1 MAAGAT
7 LVLALHAL
15 LALLLPLPRP
25 EPPPALPAQP
35 PLVWL
40 LPPAEP
46 APAAPPAA
54 TRTVPARPAPE
65 RRQTAATPLTQAREA
80 QPITLPAPAD
90 AAAGAPSP
98 PSTIAPSRAP
108 PPLDLTLP
116 LGASAPWR
124 TRHPALDDPRL
135 ARGQRT
141 LEATIAAAL
150 GGDERIVEE
159 RLDANRV
166 RLRSGRGCVLLT
178 RTRTS
183 QLDPGGPWRDTW
195 LVGGC

>member
-1 MAAGAT
+1 M
-7 LVLALHAL
+7 
-15 LALLLPLPRP
+15 
-25 EPPPALPAQP
+25 
-35 PLVWL
+35 
-40 LPPAEP
+40 
-46 APAAPPAA
+46 
-54 TRTVPARPAPE
+54 
-65 RRQTAATPLTQAREA
+65 TQAREP
-80 QPITLPAPAD
+80 QPITLSAPAD
-90 AAAGAPSP
+90 AAARAPSP
-98 PSTIAPSRAP
+98 GSDLAPAPSPAP
-108 PPLDLTLP
+108 PAPLDLTLP

-124 TRHPALDDPRL
+124 ARHPALDDPRL